1 MVDMAVEP
9 VHAQEHALIFDHLL
23 QVGAPAHATY
33 DRPPYPDMLDFART
47 GAAVGGTSA
56 TLEKTRVLAAYFRSL
71 DNDDDLRR
79 AAVFMAGR
87 PFGQSKRRTLGLGW
101 AALSKVVGA
110 ISGRDDGE
118 LQGLFRKHSD
128 LGDWAGEALE
138 GRTENGDVPL
148 EEVEKTLEG
157 IRTARGA
164 AKAAPLEELL
174 RRLHPEA
181 ARFVVKVVSGEMRI
195 GLSEGLVEAAIA
207 EAFGRPVT
215 QVKRVHLITGDI
227 GETAVKVKN
236 GQLQTST
243 VTLFQPI
250 RFMLASPVET
260 AAEAFGRMGA
270 AKVWTEEKYDG
281 VRCQLHHADGRVE
294 LFSRDLKETTSAFP
308 ELTENASRLGHAVLF
323 DGEVLAHRDGKVLR
337 FFELQHRLGRKQ
349 VTTEL
354 RRDVP
359 VVLVIFDLL
368 YLDGRSLLDEPLEE
382 RRRLLEGLG
391 VEHPFLLARLEEAT
405 SPADLD
411 RIFADTRERGHE
423 GLMVKDPAS
432 PYTPGRRGLAWLKL
446 KRPLATLDVVVT
458 AVEWGHGKRK
468 GVLSDYTFAV
478 KDTATGRL
486 VNVGK
491 AYTGLTDAEIA
502 EMTKLFLSLTVDDR
516 GWARMVKPEVV
527 LEVAFDSI
535 QHSNRHASGYA
546 LRFPRIVR
554 IRDDKPVD
562 EIDTLQRVTELY
574 ERYFGAQTEA
584 SLSEVAEA
592 IIPTRPGPRRG
603 PGRPPHGV
611 GR

>member
-101 AALSKVVGA
+101 ATVSKVVGG

-128 LGDWAGEALE
+128 LGDWSGEALE

-164 AKAAPLEELL
+164 AKAAPLESLL

-181 ARFVVKVVSGEMRI
+181 ARF
-195 GLSEGLVEAAIA
+195 
-207 EAFGRPVT
+207 
-215 QVKRVHLITGDI
+215 
-227 GETAVKVKN
+227 AVKVKN
-236 GQLQTST
+236 RQLETST

-260 AAEAFGRMGA
+260 AAEAFERMGA
-270 AKVWTEEKYDG
+270 EKVWTEEKYDG

-308 ELTENASRLGHAVLF
+308 EITENASRLGHAVLF

-478 KDTATGRL
+478 KD
-486 VNVGK
+486 
-491 AYTGLTDAEIA
+491 
-502 EMTKLFLSLTVDDR
+502 
-516 GWARMVKPEVV
+516 
-527 LEVAFDSI
+527 
-535 QHSNRHASGYA
+535 
-546 LRFPRIVR
+546 
-554 IRDDKPVD
+554 
-562 EIDTLQRVTELY
+562 
-574 ERYFGAQTEA
+574 
-584 SLSEVAEA
+584 
-592 IIPTRPGPRRG
+592 
-603 PGRPPHGV
+603 
-611 GR
+611 